1 MKIETNVLTHFLK
14 RCMVSTHGFGNKSVT
29 AMPDLLLVAEGEQL
43 KVEGVSPAGNLQI
56 EFVETLSESIDR
68 EEFPI
73 VDTVLFHK
81 IVSSEMDGE
90 INMYMDGN
98 LIILESEKTKV
109 TFPTVEEIETM
120 KRYPEARDKI
130 KVDGYGRVNFTTTVK
145 ITAIE
150 LASAIG
156 NSGNTY
162 GLYVYEFTV
171 ENGKFNISIKTDDKG
186 SVIKTPTALVSGI
199 DCSAKYATGI
209 DTIFKGMVGEVKLQF
224 NQNTPMAG
232 IDEVGNKSVFMPL
245 DN

>member
-1 MKIETNVLTHFLK
+1 MKIETSVLTHFLN
-14 RCMVSTHGFGNKSVT
+14 RCAVKTHGFGNRSVT
-29 AMPDLLLVAEGEQL
+29 AMPDLLLVAEGDQL

-56 EFVETLSESIDR
+56 EFVETLSESVDR

-73 VDTVLFHK
+73 VDTALFHK

-90 INMYMDGN
+90 INMHMDGS

-130 KVDGYGRVNFTTTVK
+130 RDNGYGRVDFGTTVK
-145 ITAIE
+145 ITTTE

-156 NSGNTY
+156 NSGSTY
-162 GLYVYEFTV
+162 NLYVYKFDIKDGVFT
-171 ENGKFNISIKTDDKG
+171 ISIKTDDKG
-186 SVIKTPTALVSGI
+186 SVIKKPISSVTGV

-224 NQNTPMAG
+224 NQDTPMMVT
-232 IDEVGNKSVFMPL
+232 DEVGNKSVFMPL